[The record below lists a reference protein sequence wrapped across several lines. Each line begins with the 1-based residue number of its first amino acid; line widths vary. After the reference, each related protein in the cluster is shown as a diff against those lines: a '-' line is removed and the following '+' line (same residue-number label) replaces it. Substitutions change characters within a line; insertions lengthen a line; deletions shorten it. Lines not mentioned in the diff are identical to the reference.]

1 MYNSEFTPEDL
12 EKTKVVAANLME
24 ALERIGFYAES
35 CQLRAALDPLIVENM
50 DPENPINTI
59 EEIYNNGGSLY
70 VDASFRL
77 NQVAF
82 SPRVQMSEEDR
93 NVRDL
98 LRDQGITDLNMQI
111 QEVLE
116 FSFKDEID
124 DQEETNDD

>member
-1 MYNSEFTPEDL
+1 
-12 EKTKVVAANLME
+12 
-24 ALERIGFYAES
+24 
-35 CQLRAALDPLIVENM
+35 LRAALDPLIVENM